1 MKWDP
6 ERTNTLILASQAGNS
21 DARELI
27 MEENE
32 PLVKALVRRFL
43 NRGVDYDDL
52 FQIGRIGL
60 LKAIRGFDP
69 AYNVRFS
76 TYAVPMI
83 LGELKRTVR
92 DAGPVSMPR
101 SLKEQQQK
109 LRLAHQR
116 LCVTLGREPGTEEL
130 AEALGCPVEDVLFCL
145 ESMNPC
151 ASLDE
156 PAFDESEQS
165 LADMIEAPA
174 KTVSLLDSMALKQCL
189 AQLEEREQ
197 KILLLRYY
205 KNYTQTRVAGILHLS
220 QVQISRL
227 EARALKKMRAKMK

>member
-6 ERTNTLILASQAGNS
+6 EQTNALILASQAGNG
-21 DARELI
+21 DARQAL

-32 PLVKALVRRFL
+32 PLVKALVKRFL
-43 NRGVDYDDL
+43 NRGVEYDDL

-69 AYNVRFS
+69 AFNVRFS

-109 LRLAHQR
+109 LRLAQQK
-116 LCVTLGREPGTEEL
+116 LCVDLGREPGTDEL
-130 AEALGCPVEDVLFCL
+130 AEALSCSVEDVLFCL

-156 PAFDESEQS
+156 PAYDESEQS
-165 LADMIEAPA
+165 LADVLEAPA
-174 KTVSLLDSMALKQCL
+174 GSVSPLDRMALRQCL
-189 AQLEEREQ
+189 VQLEEREQ

-227 EARALKKMRAKMK
+227 EARALKKLRAKMK